1 MNISYNWLKE
11 YLQFDLSP
19 RETAD
24 ALTDIGLEA
33 EGVEEIQFS
42 SMMSAVSFL
51 LGRVALTSRATWSI
65 NSRALQLDSVMKCCI
80 WK

>member
-33 EGVEEIQFS
+33 EGVEEIQS
-42 SMMSAVSFL
+42 IKGGLEGLVI
-51 LGRVALTSRATWSI
+51 GEVLTARRTPI
-65 NSRALQLDSVMKCCI
+65 PTICT
-80 WK
+80 